1 MQEKKK
7 IYFIDAYALIFR
19 GYYAFIK
26 NPILNSKGLNTSAVY
41 GFMNSLLDLIKRENP
56 KYIGVCF
63 DKGGSVS
70 RSEIFS
76 DYKAN
81 RLETPEAITLGI
93 PYIKKILTAMDISTV
108 EIEGYEADDIIGTLA
123 KKAEK
128 DDFSVFM
135 VTPDKDFAQLVSKNI
150 FIYKP
155 ARMGNDV
162 EIMGVKEVN
171 EKFEIENPKQVI
183 DYLGMVGDSV
193 DNIPGLQ
200 GVGDKTAKKFIKEF
214 GSIENL
220 LENTNKIKG
229 KLKEKIEANKDL
241 GLLSKKLAK
250 IILDVPV
257 DFEKTKFKLKN
268 PNSDKLN
275 KIFEEL
281 EFKRIKE
288 TTQKLFFVS
297 NKDIV
302 DLKKTKKTQTIEGSQ
317 TNMFENFEDEKN
329 GEGELKNIDTLKHF
343 YQTINTSL
351 GVDLFLSKLLK
362 QNIVSFDTETTSLD
376 ALNAELVGI
385 AFSWE
390 RSTGYYLPFP
400 ENRNQSQALILKLKP
415 FFESE
420 KIKKIGHN
428 LKYDIKVLTNYSVY
442 VRGPLYDTMIA
453 HYLINPDGRHNLDFL
468 AEKYLKYKCKPISDL
483 IGPRGK
489 NQKNMRDVLIE
500 NQKEYAVEDADI
512 TLQLKNYFDLLNKDI
527 QNEKLLNEVEF
538 PLIKILSKMETEG
551 FNLDSKFL
559 GEMETDLNKEIKEI
573 EKIIFEKAGES
584 FNLSSPKQLGVVLF
598 EKLKLVEKPKKTKTG
613 QYSTSEEV
621 LSLLAKKHKIIDD
634 ILNWRSLNKLQTTY
648 VKALPEEIN
657 TKTKRIH
664 TVFNQAVASTG
675 RLTSNKPNLQ
685 NIPIRTKK
693 GQLIRKAF
701 IPRDKN
707 HLIICADYSQ
717 IELRIIASLS
727 EDLNMIKAFNQ
738 GKDIHLSTA
747 AKVYNIPED
756 SVTRRQR
763 SNAKTVNFGIIYGV
777 SAFGLSQQTD
787 LNRIESKEMID
798 TYYRSYPKLKEYMS
812 SQIQHARENGFVSTL
827 LNRRRYLNDI
837 NSQNAVV
844 RGAAERTAINA
855 PIQGSAADIIKLA
868 MIQIDKKIYEEK
880 LQSRMILQVHDELV
894 FDVPKE
900 EKDVLSKI
908 VKEEMENALVLK
920 VPLVVDLGTGDNWL
934 EAH

>member
-1 MQEKKK
+1 MQEKNK
-7 IYFIDAYALIFR
+7 IYFVDAYALIFR

-26 NPILNSKGLNTSAVY
+26 NPIVNSKGLNTSAVY
-41 GFMNSLLDLIKRENP
+41 GFMNSLLDLIKRESP
-56 KYIGVCF
+56 QYIGVCF

-70 RSEIFS
+70 RSKIFS

-128 DDFSVFM
+128 EDFKVFM
-135 VTPDKDFAQLVSKNI
+135 VTPDKDFGQLVSKNI

-155 ARMGNDV
+155 ARMGNGV

-171 EKFEIENPKQVI
+171 EKFEIDNPKQVI

-220 LENTNKIKG
+220 LENTDKIKG
-229 KLKEKIEANKDL
+229 KLREKIEVNKDL
-241 GLLSKKLAK
+241 GLLSKKLAR

-257 DFEKTKFKLKN
+257 DFEKTKFKLEN
-268 PNSDKLN
+268 PKFDKLN
-275 KIFEEL
+275 KVFEEL

-288 TTQKLFFVS
+288 TTQKIFFS
-297 NKDIV
+297 SEKDSISLEEDNKPEKKRSLQV
-302 DLKKTKKTQTIEGSQ
+302 DLFKDSLEDKGDKFKNLNTKK
-317 TNMFENFEDEKN
+317 
-329 GEGELKNIDTLKHF
+329 HY
-343 YQTINTSL
+343 YQIINTNF
-351 GVDLFLSKLLK
+351 GFDLFLSKMLK
-362 QNIVSFDTETTSLD
+362 QNIVSFDTETSSLD
-376 ALNAELVGI
+376 ALKAELVGI

-390 RSTGYYLPFP
+390 SGTGYYLPFP
-400 ENRNQSQALILKLKP
+400 ENRSQSEALILKLKP
-415 FFESE
+415 FFENE
-420 KIKKIGHN
+420 KIIKIGHN
-428 LKYDIKVLTNYSVY
+428 LKYDINVLSNYSVY
-442 VRGPLYDTMIA
+442 VQGPLYDTMIA
-453 HYLINPDGRHNLDFL
+453 HYLIDPDGRHNLDFL
-468 AEKYLKYKCKPISDL
+468 AEKYLNYKCKPISDL
-483 IGPRGK
+483 IGPKGK
-489 NQKNMRDVLIE
+489 NQKNMRDILVE
-500 NQKEYAVEDADI
+500 DQKEYAVEDADVS
-512 TLQLKNYFDLLNKDI
+512 LQIKNCFDQFNKGI
-527 QNEKLLNEVEF
+527 HNKELLNEVEF
-538 PLIKILSKMETEG
+538 PLIKVLSKMESEG
-551 FNLDSKFL
+551 FNLDSNFL
-559 GEMETDLNKEIKEI
+559 RQMEIELNIEIKQL
-573 EKIIFEKAGES
+573 EKIIFNHAGEI
-584 FNLSSPKQLGVVLF
+584 FNLSSPKQLGAILF
-598 EKLKLVEKPKKTKTG
+598 DKLKLVDKPKKTRTG

-621 LSLLAKKHKIIDD
+621 LSFLANKHKIIDD
-634 ILNWRSLNKLQTTY
+634 VMNWRSLNKLQTTY

-657 TKTKRIH
+657 AKTKRIH

-685 NIPIRTKK
+685 NIPIRNKK

-717 IELRIIASLS
+717 IELRVIASLS
-727 EDLNMIKAFNQ
+727 GDLNMIKAFND

-747 AKVYNIPED
+747 SKVYNVPEGR
-756 SVTRRQR
+756 VTKQQR

-798 TYYRSYPKLKEYMS
+798 TYYKSYPKLKEYML
-812 SQIQHARENGFVSTL
+812 SQIQFARENGFVSTL
-827 LNRRRYLNDI
+827 LNRRRYLKDI

-868 MIQIDKKIYEEK
+868 MIQIDKKICEEK
-880 LQSRMILQVHDELV
+880 LRSRMILQVHDELI

-900 EKDVLSKI
+900 EKDVLSEI
-908 VKEEMENALVLK
+908 VKREMENVIELE
-920 VPLVVDLGTGDNWL
+920 VPLVVELGAGKNWL

>member
-26 NPILNSKGLNTSAVY
+26 NPIVNSKGFNTSAIY

-63 DKGGSVS
+63 DKGGSAS
-70 RSEIFS
+70 RSDIFS

-93 PYIKKILTAMDISTV
+93 PYIKKMLAAMDISTV

-128 DDFSVFM
+128 DNFNVFM

-162 EIMGVKEVN
+162 EIMGIKEVN

-220 LENTNKIKG
+220 LENTDKIKG
-229 KLKEKIEANKDL
+229 KLREKIEANKDL

-257 DFEKTKFKLKN
+257 DFEKTKFKLEL
-268 PNSDKLN
+268 PDSDRLN
-275 KIFEEL
+275 MIFDEL

-288 TTQKLFFVS
+288 TTQKILFDI
-297 NKDIV
+297 NKDLGVLEETKISEKKEGLQTSMFDNSTKHESV
-302 DLKKTKKTQTIEGSQ
+302 ELKKLDTQ
-317 TNMFENFEDEKN
+317 
-329 GEGELKNIDTLKHF
+329 KHY

-351 GVDLFLSKLLK
+351 GFDLFLSKILN
-362 QNIVSFDTETTSLD
+362 QNIVSFDTETTSLN
-376 ALNAELVGI
+376 ALKAELVGI

-390 RSTGYYLPFP
+390 RGTGYYLPFP
-400 ENRNQSQALILKLKP
+400 ENRAQCKALILKLKP

-428 LKYDIKVLTNYSVY
+428 LKYDIKVLTNYSVN
-442 VRGPLYDTMIA
+442 VKGPLYDTMIA

-468 AEKYLKYKCKPISDL
+468 AEKYLNYKCKPISDL
-483 IGPRGK
+483 IGPKGK

-500 NQKEYAVEDADI
+500 DQKEYAVEDADI
-512 TLQLKNYFDLLNKDI
+512 TLQLKNCFDLLNKDI

-538 PLIKILSKMETEG
+538 PLIKVLSKMESEG

-559 GEMETDLNKEIKEI
+559 GKMETDLNKEIKEL
-573 EKIIFEKAGES
+573 EEIIFQGAGES
-584 FNLSSPKQLGVVLF
+584 FNLSSPKQLGLVLF
-598 EKLKLVEKPKKTKTG
+598 EKLKLVDKPKRTRTG

-621 LSLLAKKHKIIDD
+621 LSLLAKNHKIIDD

-648 VKALPEEIN
+648 VKALPSEVN
-657 TKTKRIH
+657 SKTNRIH

-685 NIPIRTKK
+685 NIPVRTKK

-727 EDLNMIKAFNQ
+727 EDLNMIKAFKE

-798 TYYRSYPKLKEYMS
+798 TYYKSYPKLKEYMS
-812 SQIQHARENGFVSTL
+812 SQIQYARENGFVSTL
-827 LNRRRYLNDI
+827 LKRRRYLKDI
-837 NSQNAVV
+837 NSQNAIV

-855 PIQGSAADIIKLA
+855 PVQGSAADIIKLA
-868 MIQIDKKIYEEK
+868 MIQIDKKIRKEK

-908 VKEEMENALVLK
+908 VKIEMENALELK
-920 VPLVVDLGTGDNWL
+920 VPLVVDLETGENWL

>member
-7 IYFIDAYALIFR
+7 IFFIDAYALIFR

-26 NPILNSKGLNTSAVY
+26 NPIVNSNGLNTSAIY
-41 GFMNSLLDLIKRENP
+41 GFMNSLLDLFKREKP
-56 KYIGVCF
+56 KYIAVCF

-70 RSEIFS
+70 RSDIFP

-81 RLETPEAITLGI
+81 RLETPEAITFGI
-93 PYIKKILTAMDISTV
+93 PYIKAILNAMDIPSI
-108 EIEGYEADDIIGTLA
+108 ELEGYEADDIIGTLA

-128 DDFSVFM
+128 DGFNVFM
-135 VTPDKDFAQLVSKNI
+135 VTPDKDFAQLVTENI
-150 FIYKP
+150 FIYRP

-162 EIMGVKEVN
+162 EIMGIEEVN
-171 EKFEIENPKQVI
+171 KKFEIENPKQVI

-229 KLKEKIEANKDL
+229 KLREKIEANKDL
-241 GLLSKKLAK
+241 GLLSKKLAR

-257 DFEKTKFKLKN
+257 EFERTKFKLEN
-268 PNSDKLN
+268 PDFDKLN
-275 KIFEEL
+275 VIFDEL

-288 TTQKLFFVS
+288 TIQKVFLGS
-297 NKDIV
+297 NKDLV
-302 DLKKTKKTQTIEGSQ
+302 GLKGTEKPVEKRVAQ
-317 TNMFENFEDEKN
+317 TNIFEKSEEK
-329 GEGELKNIDTLKHF
+329 ESRALKNLDSEKHF

-351 GVDLFLSKLLK
+351 GFDLFLSKLL
-362 QNIVSFDTETTSLD
+362 QLNTVSFDTETTSLD

-390 RSTGYYLPFP
+390 KGTGYYLPFP
-400 ENRNQSQALILKLKP
+400 ENRNQCQVLISKLKP

-420 KIKKIGHN
+420 KIMKIGHN
-428 LKYDIKVLTNYSVY
+428 LKYDIKVLSNYSVY
-442 VRGPLYDTMIA
+442 VQGPIYDTMIA

-468 AEKYLKYKCKPISDL
+468 AEKYLNYKCKPISDL
-483 IGPRGK
+483 IGPKGK
-489 NQKNMRDVLIE
+489 HQKNMRDVLVVD
-500 NQKEYAVEDADI
+500 QREYAVEDADI
-512 TLQLKNYFDLLNKDI
+512 TLQLKDFLDQMNKDS
-527 QNEKLLNEVEF
+527 QNENLLNEVEF
-538 PLIKILSKMETEG
+538 PLIYVLSKMECEG
-551 FNLDSKFL
+551 FNLNSTFLKQMEVDL
-559 GEMETDLNKEIKEI
+559 GEEITEL
-573 EKIIFEKAGES
+573 EKIIFESAGEV
-584 FNLSSPKQLGVVLF
+584 FNLSSPKQLGVILF
-598 EKLKLVEKPKKTKTG
+598 EKLNLVDKPKKTRTG

-657 TKTKRIH
+657 TRTKRIH
-664 TVFNQAVASTG
+664 TIFNQAVASTG

-727 EDLNMIKAFNQ
+727 NDLNMIKAFNN

-747 AKVYNIPED
+747 SKVYNIPED
-756 SVTRRQR
+756 EVTRQQR

-787 LNRIESKEMID
+787 LSRIESKEMID
-798 TYYRSYPKLKEYMS
+798 TYYKNYPKLKEYMS
-812 SQIQHARENGFVSTL
+812 SQIQFARENGFVSTL
-827 LNRRRYLNDI
+827 LNRKRYLKDI
-837 NSQNAVV
+837 NSQNAIV

-868 MIQIDKKIYEEK
+868 MIRIDKKIYEQN

-900 EKDVLSKI
+900 EKDVLTKI
-908 VKEEMENALVLK
+908 VKTEMESALDLE
-920 VPLVVDLGTGDNWL
+920 VPLVVDVGIGKNWL
-934 EAH
+934 ESH

>member
-26 NPILNSKGLNTSAVY
+26 NPIVNSKGFNTSAIY
-41 GFMNSLLDLIKRENP
+41 GFMNSLLDLIKREKP
-56 KYIGVCF
+56 EYVAVCF
-63 DKGGSVS
+63 DKGGSAS
-70 RSEIFS
+70 RSEIFP

-93 PYIKKILTAMDISTV
+93 PYIKKILNAMDISSI

-128 DDFSVFM
+128 DDFNVFM

-150 FIYKP
+150 FIYRP

-162 EIMGVKEVN
+162 EIMGIKEVN

-220 LENTNKIKG
+220 LDNTDKIKG
-229 KLKEKIEANKDL
+229 KLGEKIEANKDL
-241 GLLSKKLAK
+241 GLLSKKLAR

-257 DFEKTKFKLKN
+257 DFEKTKFKLEN

-302 DLKKTKKTQTIEGSQ
+302 DLKEIKKTETIEGSQ
-317 TNMFENFEDEKN
+317 TNMFENLKEEKN
-329 GEGELKNIDTLKHF
+329 GELKNIDTLKHF

-351 GVDLFLSKLLK
+351 GFDLFLSKLLK

-385 AFSWE
+385 AFSWKKG
-390 RSTGYYLPFP
+390 TGYYLPFP
-400 ENRNQSQALILKLKP
+400 ENRSQCQTLILKLKP

-420 KIKKIGHN
+420 KVKKIGHN
-428 LKYDIKVLTNYSVY
+428 LKYDIKVLSNYSVY
-442 VRGPLYDTMIA
+442 VQGPLYDTMIA

-468 AEKYLKYKCKPISDL
+468 AERYLNYKCKPISDL
-483 IGPRGK
+483 IGPKGK
-489 NQKNMRDVLIE
+489 NQKNMKDVLIE
-500 NQKEYAVEDADI
+500 DQKEYAVEDADI
-512 TLQLKNYFDLLNKDI
+512 TLQLKDFFDQMDKNI
-527 QNEKLLNEVEF
+527 QSEKLLNEVEF
-538 PLIKILSKMETEG
+538 PLINVLSKMESEG
-551 FNLDSKFL
+551 FNLDSTFL
-559 GEMETDLNKEIKEI
+559 GQMEIDLNKEIKEL
-573 EKIIFEKAGES
+573 EKIIFESSGEV
-584 FNLSSPKQLGVVLF
+584 FNLSSPKQLGVILF
-598 EKLKLVEKPKKTKTG
+598 EKLNLVDKPKKTRTG

-621 LSLLAKKHKIIDD
+621 LSFLGKKHKIIED
-634 ILNWRSLNKLQTTY
+634 ILNWRSINKLQTTY
-648 VKALPEEIN
+648 VKALPGEIN
-657 TKTKRIH
+657 AKTNRIH

-701 IPRDKN
+701 IPRDEN

-727 EDLNMIKAFNQ
+727 EDANMIKAFKE

-747 AKVYNIPED
+747 SKVYNIPED
-756 SVTRRQR
+756 KVTRQQR

-787 LNRIESKEMID
+787 LNRAESKEMID
-798 TYYRSYPKLKEYMS
+798 TYYKNYPKLKEYMS
-812 SQIQHARENGFVSTL
+812 SQIQFARENGYVSTL
-827 LNRRRYLNDI
+827 LKRRRYLKDI
-837 NSQNAVV
+837 NSQNAIV

-868 MIQIDKKIYEEK
+868 MIQIDKKIYKEN

-908 VKEEMENALVLK
+908 VKTEMENALNLE
-920 VPLVVDLGTGDNWL
+920 VPLVVDLGIGKNWL

>member
-26 NPILNSKGLNTSAVY
+26 NPIVNSKGFNTSAIY
-41 GFMNSLLDLIKRENP
+41 GFMNSLLDLIKREKP

-63 DKGGSVS
+63 DKGGSAS
-70 RSEIFS
+70 RSEIFA

-93 PYIKKILTAMDISTV
+93 PYIMKILNAMDISTV
-108 EIEGYEADDIIGTLA
+108 EVEGYEADDIIGTLA

-128 DDFSVFM
+128 DDFNVFM
-135 VTPDKDFAQLVSKNI
+135 VTPDKDFAQLVSENI

-162 EIMGVKEVN
+162 EIMGIKEVN

-220 LENTNKIKG
+220 LENTDKIKG
-229 KLKEKIEANKDL
+229 KLREKIEANKDL
-241 GLLSKKLAK
+241 GLLSKNLAR
-250 IILDVPV
+250 IILNVPV
-257 DFEKTKFKLKN
+257 DFEKTSFKLEN
-268 PNSDKLN
+268 PDSNRLN
-275 KIFEEL
+275 IIFEEL

-288 TTQKLFFVS
+288 TTERIFFDS
-297 NKDIV
+297 NKDLV
-302 DLKKTKKTQTIEGSQ
+302 SSKRTKKSEKKEGSQ
-317 TNMFENFEDEKN
+317 TNMFENLL
-329 GEGELKNIDTLKHF
+329 EGKSDNLKNLYSLEHY
-343 YQTINTSL
+343 YQIINSNL
-351 GVDLFLSKLLK
+351 GFDLFMSKILK
-362 QNIVSFDTETTSLD
+362 QKLVSFDTETTSLN
-376 ALNAELVGI
+376 ALEAELVGI

-390 RSTGYYLPFP
+390 RGTGYYLPFP
-400 ENRNQSQALILKLKP
+400 KNRSQCENLILKLKP

-428 LKYDIKVLTNYSVY
+428 LKYDIKVLTKYSVN
-442 VRGPLYDTMIA
+442 VQGPLYDTMIA
-453 HYLINPDGRHNLDFL
+453 HYLINPDGRHNLDYL
-468 AEKYLKYKCKPISDL
+468 AEKYLNYKCKPISEL
-483 IGPRGK
+483 IGPKGK
-489 NQKNMRDVLIE
+489 NQKNMRDVSIE
-500 NQKEYAVEDADI
+500 DQKEYAVEDADI
-512 TLQLKNYFDLLNKDI
+512 TLRLKNCFDLLNKDI
-527 QNEKLLNEVEF
+527 QNEKLLKKVEF
-538 PLIKILSKMETEG
+538 PLIKVLSKIETEG

-559 GEMETDLNKEIKEI
+559 GQMEIELNMEIKQL
-573 EKIIFEKAGES
+573 EKTIFQRAGES
-584 FNLSSPKQLGVVLF
+584 FNLSSPKQLGLILF
-598 EKLKLVEKPKKTKTG
+598 EKLKLVDKPKKTRTG

-621 LSLLAKKHKIIDD
+621 LSLLAQKHKIIDD
-634 ILNWRSLNKLQTTY
+634 ILNWRSLNKLLTTY
-648 VKALPEEIN
+648 VKALPSEVSL
-657 TKTKRIH
+657 KTKRIH

-685 NIPIRTKK
+685 NIPIRTRK

-707 HLIICADYSQ
+707 HLIVCADYSQ

-727 EDLNMIKAFNQ
+727 GDLNMIKSFNE

-747 AKVYNIPED
+747 AKVYNISEER
-756 SVTRRQR
+756 VTRQQR
-763 SNAKTVNFGIIYGV
+763 ANAKTVNFGIIYGV

-798 TYYRSYPKLKEYMS
+798 TYYKSYPKLKEYMS
-812 SQIQHARENGFVSTL
+812 SQIQFARENGFVSTL
-827 LNRRRYLNDI
+827 LKRRRYLKDI
-837 NSQNAVV
+837 NSQNAIV

-855 PIQGSAADIIKLA
+855 PVQGSAADIIKLA
-868 MIQIDKKIYEEK
+868 MIQIDKKLYQENLK
-880 LQSRMILQVHDELV
+880 SRMILQVHDELV

-900 EKDVLSKI
+900 EKDVLAKI
-908 VKEEMENALVLK
+908 VKIEMENAMKLE
-920 VPLVVDLGTGDNWL
+920 VPLVVDLGIGENWL

>member
-162 EIMGVKEVN
+162 EILGIKEVN

-220 LENTNKIKG
+220 LENTDKIKG
-229 KLKEKIEANKDL
+229 KLREKIEANKDL
-241 GLLSKKLAK
+241 GLLSKKLAR

-257 DFEKTKFKLKN
+257 DFEKTKFKLEN

-288 TTQKLFFVS
+288 TTQKLFFIS

-302 DLKKTKKTQTIEGSQ
+302 DLKETKKTQSIEGSQ
-317 TNMFENFEDEKN
+317 TNMFENFKDEKN
-329 GEGELKNIDTLKHF
+329 GKLRDIDTLKHF

-376 ALNAELVGI
+376 TLKAELVGI

-415 FFESE
+415 FFENE

-468 AEKYLKYKCKPISDL
+468 AEKYLNYKCKPISDL
-483 IGPRGK
+483 IGPKGK

-512 TLQLKNYFDLLNKDI
+512 TLQLKNCFDLLNKDI

-538 PLIKILSKMETEG
+538 PLIRILSKMETEG

-559 GEMETDLNKEIKEI
+559 GEMETNLNKEIKEI
-573 EKIIFEKAGES
+573 EKIIFENAGES

-727 EDLNMIKAFNQ
+727 EDLNMIKAFNE

-920 VPLVVDLGTGDNWL
+920 VPLVVDLGTGGNWL

>member
-1 MQEKKK
+1 
-7 IYFIDAYALIFR
+7 
-19 GYYAFIK
+19 
-26 NPILNSKGLNTSAVY
+26 
-41 GFMNSLLDLIKRENP
+41 
-56 KYIGVCF
+56 
-63 DKGGSVS
+63 
-70 RSEIFS
+70 
-76 DYKAN
+76 
-81 RLETPEAITLGI
+81 
-93 PYIKKILTAMDISTV
+93 
-108 EIEGYEADDIIGTLA
+108 
-123 KKAEK
+123 
-128 DDFSVFM
+128 M

-162 EIMGVKEVN
+162 EIMGIKEVN

-220 LENTNKIKG
+220 LENTDKIKG
-229 KLKEKIEANKDL
+229 KLREKIEANKDL

-250 IILDVPV
+250 IILNVPV
-257 DFEKTKFKLKN
+257 DFEKTKFKIEL
-268 PNSDKLN
+268 PDSDRLN
-275 KIFEEL
+275 MIFEEL

-288 TTQKLFFVS
+288 TTQKIFFGI
-297 NKDIV
+297 NKDLG
-302 DLKKTKKTQTIEGSQ
+302 DLEETKVSEKKEGLQ
-317 TNMFENFEDEKN
+317 TNMFDNSMEDES
-329 GEGELKNIDTLKHF
+329 GELKKLDTLNHY

-351 GVDLFLSKLLK
+351 GFDLFLSKILK
-362 QNIVSFDTETTSLD
+362 QNIVSFDTETTSLN

-390 RSTGYYLPFP
+390 RGTGYYLPFP
-400 ENRNQSQALILKLKP
+400 KNINQCKALILKLKP
-415 FFESE
+415 FFESD

-428 LKYDIKVLTNYSVY
+428 LKYDIKVLANYSVY
-442 VRGPLYDTMIA
+442 VQGPLYDTMIA

-468 AEKYLKYKCKPISDL
+468 AEKYLNYKCKPISDL
-483 IGPRGK
+483 IGPKGK

-500 NQKEYAVEDADI
+500 DQKEYAVEDADI
-512 TLQLKNYFDLLNKDI
+512 TLQLKNYFDLLNKDV

-538 PLIKILSKMETEG
+538 PLIKVLAKMESEG

-559 GEMETDLNKEIKEI
+559 GKMETDLNKEIKEL
-573 EKIIFEKAGES
+573 EEIIFQSAGES
-584 FNLSSPKQLGVVLF
+584 FNLSSPKQLGLVLF
-598 EKLKLVEKPKKTKTG
+598 EKLKLVDKPKKTRTG

-648 VKALPEEIN
+648 VKALPLEVN
-657 TKTKRIH
+657 SKTNRIH

-685 NIPIRTKK
+685 NIPVRTKK

-727 EDLNMIKAFNQ
+727 EDLNMIKAFKE

-798 TYYRSYPKLKEYMS
+798 TYYKSYPKLKEYMS
-812 SQIQHARENGFVSTL
+812 SQIQYARENGFVSTL
-827 LNRRRYLNDI
+827 LKRRRYLKDI
-837 NSQNAVV
+837 NSQNAIV

-855 PIQGSAADIIKLA
+855 PVQGSAADIIKLA
-868 MIQIDKKIYEEK
+868 MIQIDKKIHKEK
-880 LQSRMILQVHDELV
+880 LQSRMILQVHDELG

-900 EKDVLSKI
+900 EKDVLSEI
-908 VKEEMENALVLK
+908 VKIEMENALELK
-920 VPLVVDLGTGDNWL
+920 VPLVVDLETGENWL

>member
-26 NPILNSKGLNTSAVY
+26 NPIVNSKGFNTSAIY
-41 GFMNSLLDLIKRENP
+41 GFMNSLLDLIKREKP

-63 DKGGSVS
+63 DKGGSAS
-70 RSEIFS
+70 RSEIFA

-108 EIEGYEADDIIGTLA
+108 EVEGYEADDIIGTLA

-128 DDFSVFM
+128 DDFNVFM
-135 VTPDKDFAQLVSKNI
+135 VTPDKDFAQLVSENI

-162 EIMGVKEVN
+162 EIMGIKEVN

-220 LENTNKIKG
+220 LENTDKIKG
-229 KLKEKIEANKDL
+229 KLREKIEANKDL
-241 GLLSKKLAK
+241 GLLSKNLAR
-250 IILDVPV
+250 IILNVPV
-257 DFEKTKFKLKN
+257 DFEKTSFKLEN
-268 PNSDKLN
+268 PDSKRLN
-275 KIFEEL
+275 IIFEEL

-288 TTQKLFFVS
+288 TTERIFFDS
-297 NKDIV
+297 NKDLV
-302 DLKKTKKTQTIEGSQ
+302 SSKGTKKSEKKEGSQ
-317 TNMFENFEDEKN
+317 TNMFENLL
-329 GEGELKNIDTLKHF
+329 EGKSDNLKNLYSLEHY
-343 YQTINTSL
+343 YQIINSNL
-351 GVDLFLSKLLK
+351 GFDLFMSKILK
-362 QNIVSFDTETTSLD
+362 QKLVSFDTETTSLN
-376 ALNAELVGI
+376 ALDAELVGI

-390 RSTGYYLPFP
+390 RGTGYYLPFP
-400 ENRNQSQALILKLKP
+400 KNRSQCENLILKLKP

-428 LKYDIKVLTNYSVY
+428 LKYDIKVLTKYSVN
-442 VRGPLYDTMIA
+442 VQGPLYDTMIA
-453 HYLINPDGRHNLDFL
+453 HYLINPDGRHNLDYL
-468 AEKYLKYKCKPISDL
+468 AEKYLNYKCKPISDL
-483 IGPRGK
+483 IGPKGK
-489 NQKNMRDVLIE
+489 NQKNMRDVSIE
-500 NQKEYAVEDADI
+500 DQKEYAVEDADI
-512 TLQLKNYFDLLNKDI
+512 TLRLKNCFDLLNKDI
-527 QNEKLLNEVEF
+527 QNEKLLKKVEF
-538 PLIKILSKMETEG
+538 PLIKVLSKIETEG

-559 GEMETDLNKEIKEI
+559 GQMEIELNMEIKQL
-573 EKIIFEKAGES
+573 EKIIFHRAGES
-584 FNLSSPKQLGVVLF
+584 FNLSSPKQLGLILF
-598 EKLKLVEKPKKTKTG
+598 EKLKLVDKPKKTRTG

-621 LSLLAKKHKIIDD
+621 LSLLAQKHKIIDD

-648 VKALPEEIN
+648 VKALPSEVSL
-657 TKTKRIH
+657 KTKRIH

-685 NIPIRTKK
+685 NIPIRTRK

-707 HLIICADYSQ
+707 HLIVCADYSQ

-727 EDLNMIKAFNQ
+727 GDLNMIKSFNE

-747 AKVYNIPED
+747 AKVYNISEER
-756 SVTRRQR
+756 VTRQQR
-763 SNAKTVNFGIIYGV
+763 ANAKTVNFGIIYGV

-798 TYYRSYPKLKEYMS
+798 TYYKSYPKLKEYMS
-812 SQIQHARENGFVSTL
+812 SQIQFARENGFVSTL
-827 LNRRRYLNDI
+827 LKRRRYLKDI
-837 NSQNAVV
+837 NSQNAIV

-855 PIQGSAADIIKLA
+855 PVQGSAADIIKLA
-868 MIQIDKKIYEEK
+868 MIQIDKKIYQEN
-880 LQSRMILQVHDELV
+880 LNSRMILQVHDELV

-900 EKDVLSKI
+900 EKDVLAKI
-908 VKEEMENALVLK
+908 VKIEMENAMKLE
-920 VPLVVDLGTGDNWL
+920 VPLVVDLGIGKNWL

>member
-26 NPILNSKGLNTSAVY
+26 NPIVNSKGFNTSAIY

-56 KYIGVCF
+56 KYVGVCF
-63 DKGGSVS
+63 DKGGSAS

-93 PYIKKILTAMDISTV
+93 PYIKEILTAMDISTV

-128 DDFSVFM
+128 DDFNVFM

-155 ARMGNDV
+155 ARMGNDI
-162 EIMGVKEVN
+162 EIMGIKEVT

-220 LENTNKIKG
+220 LENTDKIKG
-229 KLKEKIEANKDL
+229 KLREKIESNKDL
-241 GLLSKKLAK
+241 GLLSKKLAQ

-257 DFEKTKFKLKN
+257 DFEKTKFKLEH
-268 PNSDKLN
+268 PDSGRLN
-275 KIFEEL
+275 VIFEEL

-288 TTQKLFFVS
+288 TTQKIFFGI
-297 NKDIV
+297 NKDLAVLKETANSKKKEGLQTNIFDNLV
-302 DLKKTKKTQTIEGSQ
+302 EEKSDELKKLG
-317 TNMFENFEDEKN
+317 
-329 GEGELKNIDTLKHF
+329 TLKHY

-351 GVDLFLSKLLK
+351 GFDLFLSKLLK
-362 QNIVSFDTETTSLD
+362 QNFVSFDTETTSLN
-376 ALNAELVGI
+376 ALKAELVGI

-390 RSTGYYLPFP
+390 RGTGYYLPLP
-400 ENRNQSQALILKLKP
+400 ENRNQCKILILKLKP

-442 VRGPLYDTMIA
+442 VKGPLYDTMIA

-468 AEKYLKYKCKPISDL
+468 AEKYLNYKCKPITDL

-489 NQKNMRDVLIE
+489 NQKNMRDILIE
-500 NQKEYAVEDADI
+500 DQKEYAVEDADI
-512 TLQLKNYFDLLNKDI
+512 TLQLKNCFDQLNKDV

-538 PLIKILSKMETEG
+538 PLIKVLSKMESEG
-551 FNLDSKFL
+551 VNLDSKFL
-559 GEMETDLNKEIKEI
+559 EQMEIDLDKEINEI
-573 EKIIFEKAGES
+573 EKIIFHSAGQS
-584 FNLSSPKQLGVVLF
+584 FNLSSPKQLGIVLF
-598 EKLKLVEKPKKTKTG
+598 EKLKLVDKPKKTRTG

-621 LSLLAKKHKIIDD
+621 LSILAKKHKIIDD

-648 VKALPEEIN
+648 VKALPTEVSS
-657 TKTKRIH
+657 KTNRIH

-685 NIPIRTKK
+685 NIPVRTKK

-727 EDLNMIKAFNQ
+727 EDLNMIKAFNE

-798 TYYRSYPKLKEYMS
+798 TYYKSYPKLKEYMS
-812 SQIQHARENGFVSTL
+812 SQIQFARENGFVSTL
-827 LNRRRYLNDI
+827 LKRRRYLKDI
-837 NSQNAVV
+837 NSQNAIV

-855 PIQGSAADIIKLA
+855 PVQGSAADIIKLA
-868 MIQIDKKIYEEK
+868 MIQIDKKIYKEK

-908 VKEEMENALVLK
+908 VKIEMENALEIK
-920 VPLVVDLGTGDNWL
+920 VPLVVDLETGKNWL

>member
-1 MQEKKK
+1 M
-7 IYFIDAYALIFR
+7 
-19 GYYAFIK
+19 
-26 NPILNSKGLNTSAVY
+26 
-41 GFMNSLLDLIKRENP
+41 
-56 KYIGVCF
+56 
-63 DKGGSVS
+63 
-70 RSEIFS
+70 
-76 DYKAN
+76 
-81 RLETPEAITLGI
+81 
-93 PYIKKILTAMDISTV
+93 
-108 EIEGYEADDIIGTLA
+108 
-123 KKAEK
+123 
-128 DDFSVFM
+128 
-135 VTPDKDFAQLVSKNI
+135 
-150 FIYKP
+150 
-155 ARMGNDV
+155 
-162 EIMGVKEVN
+162 
-171 EKFEIENPKQVI
+171 
-183 DYLGMVGDSV
+183 
-193 DNIPGLQ
+193 
-200 GVGDKTAKKFIKEF
+200 
-214 GSIENL
+214 
-220 LENTNKIKG
+220 
-229 KLKEKIEANKDL
+229 
-241 GLLSKKLAK
+241 
-250 IILDVPV
+250 
-257 DFEKTKFKLKN
+257 
-268 PNSDKLN
+268 
-275 KIFEEL
+275 
-281 EFKRIKE
+281 
-288 TTQKLFFVS
+288 
-297 NKDIV
+297 
-302 DLKKTKKTQTIEGSQ
+302 
-317 TNMFENFEDEKN
+317 
-329 GEGELKNIDTLKHF
+329 H
-343 YQTINTSL
+343 
-351 GVDLFLSKLLK
+351 
-362 QNIVSFDTETTSLD
+362 
-376 ALNAELVGI
+376 
-385 AFSWE
+385 
-390 RSTGYYLPFP
+390 
-400 ENRNQSQALILKLKP
+400 
-415 FFESE
+415 
-420 KIKKIGHN
+420 
-428 LKYDIKVLTNYSVY
+428 

-468 AEKYLKYKCKPISDL
+468 AEKYLNYKCKPISDL
-483 IGPRGK
+483 IGPKGK

-512 TLQLKNYFDLLNKDI
+512 TLQLKNCFDLLNKDI

-538 PLIKILSKMETEG
+538 PLIRILSKMETEG

-573 EKIIFEKAGES
+573 EKIIFENAGES

-727 EDLNMIKAFNQ
+727 EDLNMIKAFNE